1 MTLGPIDELVPI
13 LKKLRL
19 SGVLQT
25 LELRLSQAHDGQLSH
40 AELILRLLND
50 EVERRDGKQ
59 IQLRVSRAGFEHHK
73 TLEDFDFAFNPRL
86 PRAKILDLCT
96 GRFLETHTNVVIVG
110 PSGVGKSHVAH
121 AIGQR
126 ACMLGEAT
134 LYIGANKM
142 FQTLRAARAD
152 GTYERQLARLT
163 SPALLIIDDL
173 GLRPLTGEEPLDL
186 YEIIRQRYEKDST
199 IITSNRD
206 VPEWH
211 ALFGDALLASAA
223 MDRLLHHAEVL
234 TLDGRS
240 FRTAA
245 RSHSPGPEASPHRPA
260 NP

>member
-1 MTLGPIDELVPI
+1 MGPVDELVPI

-25 LELRLSQAHDGQLSH
+25 LEMRLRQAVDGELSH

-73 TLEDFDFAFNPRL
+73 TLEDFDFAFNPKL
-86 PRAKILDLCT
+86 PKAKILDLCT
-96 GRFLETHTNVVIVG
+96 CRFLDHHTNVVIVG

-126 ACMLGEAT
+126 ACLLGEPT
-134 LYIGANKM
+134 LYMSAQRL
-142 FQTLRAARAD
+142 FTTLRAARAD
-152 GTYERQLARLT
+152 GTYDRQLGRLVT
-163 SPALLIIDDL
+163 PSLLIIDDL
-173 GLRPLTGEEPLDL
+173 GLRPLTHDEPMDL
-186 YEIIRQRYEKDST
+186 YEIIRQRYEKGST
-199 IITSNRD
+199 LLTSNRD
-206 VPEWH
+206 VPEWYS
-211 ALFGDALLASAA
+211 LFGDPLLASAA

-240 FRTAA
+240 YRTAK
-245 RSHSPGPEASPHRPA
+245 RSHSPGPGASLEGVA
-260 NP
+260 AT